1 MPNRLTQTRLASV
14 CRKGIGSFL
23 LLLVTFAPSKSNAQ
37 ANPSYPRTAVFHF
50 GDTAPADW
58 YARFDL
64 VDIRTADPEVPK
76 AIKRLNRKTLVF
88 GTRDWNNGSLFKPT
102 DPAYRTYHSN
112 GTPVF
117 IYGSKTNN
125 FTVNFSDFCGKVNG
139 LKYNEALAQAVLLS
153 HAQSAFDGIA
163 TDGLWMKPRQAERDQ
178 DIDLDRDGKNDY
190 SQHGKEWVNAQW
202 KAGVD
207 KVLTEI
213 NRLNNN
219 RPLILNSGRFHLESE
234 GFDWSNHNGLILENT
249 RRINDISYFKR
260 TYESWMNTARKPHLL
275 LFDGLGNHKEDYVH
289 MRYLLGLTL
298 FGDGYFC
305 FSDNN
310 LHHYHYYYDEFDV
323 DLGQPTTEMTLL
335 REAGANG
342 EGVYVRFFTKGA
354 VIVNA
359 SGSNEKVGDAELKRL
374 SGYAGPYFSFQG
386 NQDPT
391 FNTGIEF
398 SEVQLSG
405 ERDGK
410 NRVLGDAILLT
421 AAKTTVVADIIVDN
435 DERGTSPGSQPA
447 SFKGSWVPENDRAK
461 DAWAMSYRARRGDY
475 AMTHIFPGSGEA
487 TATFSP
493 TIGVPGTYR
502 VYEWHGDL
510 EGENEASN
518 ASYEIR
524 HAGGTSHGR
533 IDQRSR
539 KGQWNFLGEYRFNR
553 GTSGFVRI
561 SNDADGTVIADAFR
575 LVYHEGT
582 GQADTTPPTRPT
594 GVRVS
599 K

>member
-1 MPNRLTQTRLASV
+1 MAIRENQIRPTFIRAKTVAIL
-14 CRKGIGSFL
+14 CL
-23 LLLVTFAPSKSNAQ
+23 LPSLFMTNQSPAQ
-37 ANPSYPRTAVFHF
+37 ENDSYPRTAVFHF
-50 GDTAPADW
+50 GKTAPADW
-58 YARFDL
+58 YARFNL
-64 VDIRTADPEVPK
+64 VDIRTADPEVAK
-76 AIKRLNRKTLVF
+76 AIKALNPKTLVF

-102 DPAYRTYHSN
+102 DPAYRTYHSD

-117 IYGSKTNN
+117 IYGSRTNN
-125 FTVNFSDFCGKVNG
+125 FTVNFSDFCGKING
-139 LKYNEALAQAVLLS
+139 LRYNEALPRAVLNS
-153 HAQSAFDGIA
+153 HNQSAFDGIA
-163 TDGLWMKPRQAERDQ
+163 TDGLWMKPRQAEKDQ

-190 SQHGKEWVNAQW
+190 NQHGRDWVNEKW

-249 RRINDISYFKR
+249 RRMNDISYFKR
-260 TYESWMNTARKPHLL
+260 IYENWVSQARKPHLL

-289 MRYLLGLTL
+289 MRYLLGLAL

-305 FSDNN
+305 FSDNS

-323 DLGQPTTEMTLL
+323 DLGQPTTGMTLL
-335 REAGANG
+335 RETGPKG
-342 EGVYVRFFTKGA
+342 EGVYARFFTKGA

-359 SGSNEKVGDAELKRL
+359 GGSSQRVSDADLKRVA
-374 SGYAGPYFSFQG
+374 GYAGPYFSFQG

-391 FNTGIEF
+391 TNSGSDF
-398 SEVQLSG
+398 SEIQLKG
-405 ERDGK
+405 ERDGR

-421 AAKTTVVADIIVDN
+421 SRKMIVVADIIIDN
-435 DERGTSPGSQPA
+435 DERGTTPGSQPA
-447 SFKGSWVPENDRAK
+447 AFKGSWVPENDRANQ
-461 DAWAMSYRARRGDY
+461 AWAMSYRARKGDY

-487 TATFSP
+487 TATFTP
-493 TIGVPGTYR
+493 TIGVPGKYR

-510 EGENEASN
+510 EGASEASN
-518 ASYEIR
+518 TSYEIH

-533 IDQRSR
+533 IDQRGR
-539 KGQWNFLGEYRFNR
+539 KGLWNFLGEYRFNR
-553 GTSGFVRI
+553 GTSGYARI
-561 SNDADGTVIADAFR
+561 SNDADDTVIADAFKF
-575 LVYHEGT
+575 VYTEGT
-582 GQADTTPPTRPT
+582 EQADTTPPSPPT